1 MLAPLSDGRR
11 TKLRKDSFS
20 FESDL
25 PARVLSTLQ
34 YSNIRALTL
43 LSTFRDERLLLD
55 EKQLLLFVR
64 VVIALLPLLGKLTLE
79 IPLAIC
85 NWKAY
90 APTANESWILS
101 TF

>member
-1 MLAPLSDGRR
+1 MLTPLSDGHR

-43 LSTFRDERLLLD
+43 LSTFRDERFLLD

-64 VVIALLPLLGKLTLE
+64 VVIAMLPLLG
-79 IPLAIC
+79 
-85 NWKAY
+85 N
-90 APTANESWILS
+90 
-101 TF
+101 